1 MSEIYTDIFDTYT
14 ELLGCPM
21 SQYVDIEIHGV
32 VDINSGDIESDETQ
46 CQVDDENPQ
55 FFSVYVRHKDGC
67 SEVIADAGLNKL
79 YDLREFAQRLAEQN
93 QWRYKD
99 YTLGRSYWSGVSQM
113 GVRLDAHALNQK
125 TWSCRLCKQPTKIVF
140 GALSL
145 CQKCLGALPHIGSK
159 IISLQGEMSD
169 TTDAINVFTGI
180 NSEGVIDGI
189 FPVQENC
196 FSVVFQNGVAIFL
209 SAAEI
214 TDKANYRIIKK
225 HDVHCYVV
233 VRVSARGIEAESH
246 QAAIEKAEAALDFH
260 AMLNSGADVEYAEMV
275 IGHTVDESGDEN
287 HLNTGHYKAQYIL
300 FG

>member
-99 YTLGRSYWSGVSQM
+99 YTLGKSYSQM
-113 GVRLDAHALNQK
+113 DVNLDTHTLYQK
-125 TWSCRLCKQPTKIVF
+125 TLSCRLCKQQVKFVF
-140 GALSL
+140 GTLSF
-145 CQKCLGALPHIGSK
+145 CQKCLGALPHIGTK
-159 IISLQGEMSD
+159 IISLQGEISD
-169 TTDAINVFTGI
+169 TTDAVDVFTGL
-180 NSEGVIDGI
+180 NSEGVVDGI
-189 FPVQENC
+189 FPEQENC

-209 SAAEI
+209 SPGEI
-214 TDKANYRIIKK
+214 TDTHNYRIIKK

-233 VRVSARGIEAESH
+233 VRVSARGIEAENH

-287 HLNTGHYKAQYIL
+287 HLNTGRYKAQYPL

>member
-1 MSEIYTDIFDTYT
+1 MSEIYTDILDTYT
-14 ELLGCPM
+14 ELLGYPM

-32 VDINSGDIESDETQ
+32 VDINSGDTESDETQ

-79 YDLREFAQRLAEQN
+79 YVLREFAQRLAEQN

-99 YTLGRSYWSGVSQM
+99 YTLGRSYWSEVSQM
-113 GVRLDAHALNQK
+113 GVYLDDHTLNQK
-125 TWSCRLCKQPTKIVF
+125 TWSCRLCKQQAKLVF
-140 GALSL
+140 STLSL
-145 CQKCLGALPHIGSK
+145 CQKCLGALPHIGTK
-159 IISLQGEMSD
+159 IISLQGEISD
-169 TTDAINVFTGI
+169 TTDAVDVFTGL
-180 NSEGVIDGI
+180 NSEGVVDGI
-189 FPVQENC
+189 FPEQENC

-209 SAAEI
+209 SPGEI
-214 TDKANYRIIKK
+214 TDTHNYRIIKK

-233 VRVSARGIEAESH
+233 VRVSARGIEAENH

-260 AMLNSGADVEYAEMV
+260 AMLNSGADIEYAEMV

-287 HLNTGHYKAQYIL
+287 HLNTGRYKAQYRL